1 MYLCTRKQIIKT
13 IKIWGNLV
21 IADIV
26 TVMNTSIM
34 SIITMSTSIIMS
46 MILRSS

>member
-13 IKIWGNLV
+13 IKIWENLV

-26 TVMNTSIM
+26 TVMSM
-34 SIITMSTSIIMS
+34 SIIIMSTSIIMS

>member
-13 IKIWGNLV
+13 IKIWENLV

-26 TVMNTSIM
+26 TVMSTSIM
-34 SIITMSTSIIMS
+34 SIITTSTSIIMS